1 MLKIFSGLPINRKRP
16 QHFETAL
23 IISGELYL
31 NVSFSMIKKPAFRL
45 KREEEMKILNSRK
58 NIDKRMK
65 LRQPYSGHIFFS
77 VKNRFAEGRLKD
89 YSRSGLFIESEVSVS
104 VGDIITIAL
113 PYLNG
118 KHTKCRGQIM
128 WCNKEGF
135 GIELFKKRSAK
146 TLKIIK

>member
-1 MLKIFSGLPINRKRP
+1 
-16 QHFETAL
+16 
-23 IISGELYL
+23 
-31 NVSFSMIKKPAFRL
+31 
-45 KREEEMKILNSRK
+45 MKILNSQK
-58 NIDKRMK
+58 NIDKRTK
-65 LRQPYSGHIFFS
+65 LRKPYPSHIFFS
-77 VKNRFAEGRLKD
+77 TKSGFAEGRLKN
-89 YSRSGLFIESEVSVS
+89 YSRSGLFIESEVSVT
-104 VGDIITIAL
+104 VGEIITIAL